1 MKNFEFYKRI
11 DIRSQQ
17 GLTLIELIV
26 VLVLVGLIFPTIFSL
41 AGTASVKAT
50 KYMYMQ
56 EANYLAEEKLEEIV
70 GYKAQH
76 WDWYKHINKFVG
88 LEQLNRGFV
97 RSVSVQKIQNWG
109 KAQIDCWQ
117 VVVTVTH
124 PQIKKPMVLS
134 VRLTKYFEYGK

>member
-1 MKNFEFYKRI
+1 MQAKKFVLRNINSE
-11 DIRSQQ
+11 S
-17 GLTLIELIV
+17 GLTLVELIV
-26 VLVLVGLIFPTIFSL
+26 VLILVGLIFPTIFSL

-50 KYMYMQ
+50 KYIYLQ

-70 GYKAQH
+70 GYKEQH

-88 LEQLNRGFV
+88 LENLNKEFV
-97 RSVSVQKIQNWG
+97 RSVSVQKITNWG
-109 KAQIDCWQ
+109 NAQIDCWE

-124 PQIKKPMVLS
+124 PKLKNPMIFS